1 MLVVSISSELKSLIK
16 LAAPVSL
23 AQLSLIG
30 MSATDV
36 LIAGR
41 ASTLDLAGM
50 NLGANTWHMII
61 LFFMGIG
68 FATQPLVAKRF
79 GAGDKAG
86 IKHQLHQSLWLG
98 LGLGVLA
105 TTIVCGVAWAFQ
117 YLNYEPALLTIA
129 QGFLFAISLC
139 AIPMALMPALRG
151 TLEAMNLTREVF
163 YVNFSAFVI
172 NIPLDYALVNGAYG
186 LPQFGGVGCAW
197 ATVILMWF
205 ALIANIV
212 ILRRH
217 SELKSHA
224 LFSALQRPKF
234 DTIRETFNL
243 GLPIGMSIVIELAMF
258 SGAGIMIAKFG
269 VTEAG
274 AHAVAIVIASM
285 SFMLYTGLGQGVTI
299 RAAQYLGAGQA
310 DKAWYTIKLGT
321 AFNMLISVVFCIVF
335 LLFTEPLIRLFTNDP
350 EVIEVAVVLLYFG
363 AAFQIVDCLQVAMV
377 CALRAYHDTSSPP
390 KYQFLAFW
398 IFGLPI
404 GVGLSFYGWWPGLEG
419 AKGMWLAMVVSL
431 SLVGL
436 LLARRLAQH
445 IKELNSE
452 YVAQR

>member
-1 MLVVSISSELKSLIK
+1 VSVLSELKPLIK

-23 AQLSLIG
+23 AQLSLMG

-79 GAGDKAG
+79 GAGDEVG

-98 LGLGVLA
+98 FYLGIVA
-105 TTIVCGVAWAFQ
+105 TIIVWCVAWAFQ
-117 YLNYEPALLTIA
+117 FLDYDINLLNIA
-129 QGFLFAISLC
+129 QGFLFSISLC

-163 YVNFSAFVI
+163 YINFTAFLL
-172 NIPLDYALVNGAYG
+172 NIPLDYGLVNGVYG
-186 LPQFGGVGCAW
+186 LPKLGGIGCAW

-205 ALIANIV
+205 AFAMNIFV
-212 ILRRH
+212 VKMH
-217 SELKSHA
+217 SKLKS
-224 LFSALQRPKF
+224 LDLWSNLQPPSF
-234 DTIRETFNL
+234 YTISNTLKL

-258 SGAGIMIAKFG
+258 SGAGIMVAKLG
-269 VTEAG
+269 VIEAG
-274 AHAVAIVIASM
+274 AHAVAIVVASL

-299 RAAQYLGAGQA
+299 RAAQHLGADRA
-310 DKAWYTIKLGT
+310 DDAWYTVKVGT
-321 AFNMLISVVFCIVF
+321 AFNMTISVFFCLVF
-335 LLFTEPLIRLFTNDP
+335 LIFTEPLIRLFTKDP

-390 KYQFLAFW
+390 KYQLLAFW
-398 IFGLPI
+398 
-404 GVGLSFYGWWPGLEG
+404 GVGLPLGIGLSFFNWWPGLEG

-431 SLVGL
+431 SIVGL
-436 LLARRLAQH
+436 LLAWRLFQH
-445 IKELNSE
+445 IREFNSE
-452 YVAQR
+452 QLTL

>member
-1 MLVVSISSELKSLIK
+1 MSFVSISSELRSLIK

-36 LIAGR
+36 LVAGR

-79 GAGDKAG
+79 GAGDEAG

-98 LGLGVLA
+98 LSLGVIA
-105 TTIVCGVAWAFQ
+105 TFLVLVVAWALQF
-117 YLNYEPALLTIA
+117 LDYEIALLNIA

-163 YVNFSAFVI
+163 YVNFTAFLI

-186 LPQFGGVGCAW
+186 LPQLGGVGCAW
-197 ATVILMWF
+197 ATVILMWLAF
-205 ALIANIV
+205 VVNVFIV
-212 ILRRH
+212 KKHSVLQPRH
-217 SELKSHA
+217 LLSN
-224 LFSALQRPKF
+224 LQRPNVETIG
-234 DTIRETFNL
+234 DTFKL
-243 GLPIGMSIVIELAMF
+243 GLPIGVSIVIELAMF

-269 VTEAG
+269 VIEAG
-274 AHAVAIVIASM
+274 AHAVAIVLASM

-299 RAAQYLGAGQA
+299 RAAQYLGAGEA
-310 DKAWYTIKLGT
+310 DKAWFTVKVGT
-321 AFNMLISVVFCIVF
+321 AFNMLISVFFCIIYIV
-335 LLFTEPLIRLFTNDP
+335 FTEPLVRLFSNDI
-350 EVIEVAVVLLYFG
+350 EVINVAVVLLYFG

-398 IFGLPI
+398 VFGLPI
-404 GVGLSFYGWWPGLEG
+404 GIGLSFYNWWPGLEG
-419 AKGMWLAMVVSL
+419 AKGMWFAMVVSL

-436 LLARRLAQH
+436 LLARRLSQH
-445 IKELNSE
+445 MKQLNLGQVSPH
-452 YVAQR
+452 